1 MPRIIGALAR
11 LLLRI
16 EPTAANL
23 PMHALELPTDARPAA
38 APARAQ
44 AMYERVVAAIVEQ
57 RLRPGTKLPEEKLAR
72 LFTVSRTQ
80 VRRVLQRLAH
90 EGMVELQLNRGAFVA
105 APSRAY
111 TQEVFAARRL
121 IEPWL
126 VERLCTGARG
136 RALAPLRRVLDEER
150 RARKAGDRH
159 AIVRAS
165 GEFHRVLAQL
175 AGNPPL
181 AKAMHELTAQTC
193 LAILLYHAPTAVSCR
208 DDEHAAIVAA
218 MARGDA
224 RAAMRLMRVHLD
236 HIERALAEPP
246 AQAAVDPLVVL
257 AEHEHECK
265 H

>member
-1 MPRIIGALAR
+1 MKSRATMQTLD
-11 LLLRI
+11 LSL
-16 EPTAANL
+16 
-23 PMHALELPTDARPAA
+23 DAPPAA
-38 APARAQ
+38 PTTGAE
-44 AMYERVVAAIVEQ
+44 AMYERVVTAIVEQ
-57 RLRPGTKLPEEKLAR
+57 RLRPGTKLPEEKLAAR
-72 LFTVSRTQ
+72 FAVSRTQ
-80 VRRVLQRLAH
+80 VRKVLQRLAH

-111 TQEVFAARRL
+111 TQQIFAARRL

-126 VERLCTGARG
+126 VERLCAGTRG
-136 RALAPLRRVLDEER
+136 RALAPLRRVLLEER

-165 GEFHRVLAQL
+165 GEFHRVLAEL

-218 MARGDA
+218 IARGDA
-224 RAAMRLMRVHLD
+224 RAACRLMHTHLD
-236 HIERALAEPP
+236 HIEGALAEQP
-246 AQAAVDPLVVL
+246 QSTAADPLAAL
-257 AEHEHECK
+257 ALHDHEH
-265 H
+265 